1 MSLEPVF
8 TALILGVGILWTRA
22 PFLIV
27 ATAIIPAITPG
38 VGAAVVAEADP
49 PVAAA
54 VAVGGVLPLLDQNS
68 LANSP
73 PLKFDD
79 CGLTQHLSIEWKYPL
94 QNVHCWDLQP
104 AV

>member
-1 MSLEPVF
+1 M
-8 TALILGVGILWTRA
+8 
-22 PFLIV
+22 IV

-54 VAVGGVLPLLDQNS
+54 VAVGGVLPVLVQKS

-73 PLKFDD
+73 PLKLDAS
-79 CGLTQHLSIEWKYPL
+79 GLTQHLSIEWKYPL
-94 QNVHCWDLQP
+94 QNVHWGDLQL

>member
-1 MSLEPVF
+1 M
-8 TALILGVGILWTRA
+8 
-22 PFLIV
+22 IV

-38 VGAAVVAEADP
+38 VGAAVVAGADP

-54 VAVGGVLPLLDQNS
+54 VAVGGVLPVLVQKS

-73 PLKFDD
+73 PDAS
-79 CGLTQHLSIEWKYPL
+79 GLTQHLSIEWKYPL
-94 QNVHCWDLQP
+94 QNVHWGDLQL